1 MYRPRIIP
9 VLLLK
14 NEGLIKTIQF
24 GKERYIGDPI
34 NAVHVF
40 NGLKAD
46 EIVLLDV
53 EATNQNRP
61 ISMDLVRKIAEEAN
75 MPFSVG
81 GGICTIEQIAERVAA
96 GSEKVI
102 LNTIAIN
109 NKKFI
114 QEAALQFG
122 SSTLVA
128 CMDVKKNWLGKYQV
142 CINRGRKSISGSIVE
157 QAKQLEAAGI
167 GEIIIQ
173 SVDRDG
179 MMGGYDLELVKQ
191 ISASVSIPITA
202 LGGASG
208 LPDMKNLL
216 NEVSVNG
223 LAAGSMFIYH
233 GARNGILV
241 NYPEKDKMNAFFN
254 SK

>member
-9 VLLLK
+9 ILLLK
-14 NEGLIKTIQF
+14 NGGLIKTTQF

-53 EATNQNRP
+53 EASQQKRP
-61 ISMDLVRKIAEEAN
+61 ISIELVKKIAEEAN

-81 GGICTIEQIAERVAA
+81 GGISTLDQIAERINA

-102 LNTIAIN
+102 LNTIAMLDR
-109 NKKFI
+109 KFI
-114 QEAALQFG
+114 SEAAQHFG

-128 CMDVKKNWLGKYQV
+128 CLDVKKSFFGNYGA
-142 CINRGRKSISGSIVE
+142 CINRGTKMMKGSIVNH
-157 QAKQLEAAGI
+157 AMQLEEAGI

-179 MMGGYDLELVKQ
+179 LMNGYDIALIQQ
-191 ISASVSIPITA
+191 ISEAVSIPITA
-202 LGGASG
+202 LGGAGS
-208 LPDMKNLL
+208 LNDMKDLL
-216 NEVSVNG
+216 LDVSVNG
-223 LAAGSMFIYH
+223 LAAGSMFVYH
-233 GARNGILV
+233 GARKGILV
-241 NYPEKDKMNAFFN
+241 NYPEKDKIQNLF
-254 SK
+254 KQ